1 MLGLAIACV
10 ALSMAQG
17 WDANVLHECSCRCLT
32 AARAGDLQFL
42 QSRAYHLDWFL
53 REQISVCAA
62 RGGHL
67 EVLQWLTCR
76 TLLQADGH
84 AERQQQEATWM
95 CSSGHGSR
103 AATWMR
109 ILVQPPHAMDTW
121 RH

>member
-1 MLGLAIACV
+1 MLGLAVACV
-10 ALSMAQG
+10 ASSMAQG
-17 WDANVLHECSCRCLT
+17 WDANVLHECSGRCLT

-42 QSRAYHLDWFL
+42 QS
-53 REQISVCAA
+53 SVCAA

-76 TLLQADGH
+76 TLLQPDRH

-103 AATWMR
+103 AATWMQ

-121 RH
+121 RY